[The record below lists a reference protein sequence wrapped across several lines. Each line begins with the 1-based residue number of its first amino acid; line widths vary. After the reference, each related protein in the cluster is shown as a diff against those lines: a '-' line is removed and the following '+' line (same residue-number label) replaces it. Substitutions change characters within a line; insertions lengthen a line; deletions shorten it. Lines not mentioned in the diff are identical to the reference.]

1 MGTTI
6 EPFTIATISLGSARL
21 GIARLPGRDSDL
33 HRDVIAI
40 ENWGASLVLSMTE
53 QAEMDAHGAGHL
65 AAQLAAHG
73 IEHTH
78 FPIRDF
84 GTPEQAEVRWPV
96 LSRELHRRL
105 DSGEAVLLH
114 CMGGKGRSGMIALR
128 LLVERGMEPQA
139 ALRLIREFRPGAVE
153 TPAQEAWGAKRDE

>member
-1 MGTTI
+1 MDTTI
-6 EPFTIATISLGSARL
+6 EPLTIATISLGSARL
-21 GIARLPGRDSDL
+21 GLARLPGRSGDL
-33 HRDVIAI
+33 DRDLIAI
-40 ENWGASLVLSMTE
+40 GNWGARLVLSMTE

-65 AAQLAAHG
+65 AAILAARG
-73 IEHTH
+73 IAHAH

-84 GTPEQAEVRWPV
+84 GTPEQADARWPV

-139 ALRLIREFRPGAVE
+139 ALRLIREMRPGAVE
-153 TPAQEAWGAKRDE
+153 TPAQEAWGTKRDE